1 MHNGG
6 IILVNKKVST
16 ILSAALIVS
25 MMAAGVI
32 ITFQGKTTL
41 DVAKTA
47 GDKKVE
53 VIKGIQ
59 SA

>member
-1 MHNGG
+1 M
-6 IILVNKKVST
+6 IKKK
-16 ILSAALIVS
+16 LSAVLSTALIVS
-25 MMAAGVI
+25 MLTTSVI
-32 ITFQGKTTL
+32 VAIQGKTTL
-41 DVAKTA
+41 EVAKTA

>member
-1 MHNGG
+1 M
-6 IILVNKKVST
+6 VNKKVST

>member
-1 MHNGG
+1 M
-6 IILVNKKVST
+6 IKKK
-16 ILSAALIVS
+16 LSAVLSTALIVS
-25 MMAAGVI
+25 MLTTGVI
-32 ITFQGKTTL
+32 VAIQGKTTL
-41 DVAKTA
+41 EVAKTA

>member
-1 MHNGG
+1 M
-6 IILVNKKVST
+6 VKKKHSAVLST
-16 ILSAALIVS
+16 ALIVS
-25 MMAAGVI
+25 MLATGVI
-32 ITFQGKTTL
+32 VAIQGKTTL
-41 DVAKTA
+41 EVAKTA